1 MPERLCQTWRHAE
14 PRRRAQFPRTTG
26 AAEFCGLG
34 GGLAALREGKQNDG
48 SSSASE
54 KTALIRVRT
63 GISYALAEATDEGH
77 CGLPVEELVSLT
89 EKLLEEP
96 HRGSPETKRAR
107 RSAPLG
113 SNRGH
118 CFRLTTVR
126 RKEVARLRT
135 ARHDHRLGKPTL
147 AGSPGPDYRDIDL
160 RSEPRHVSP
169 TAERT
174 SGALA
179 AISLTSLLVIASA
192 NE

>member
-1 MPERLCQTWRHAE
+1 MK
-14 PRRRAQFPRTTG
+14 G
-26 AAEFCGLG
+26 IAAFRSKNSCPSPKSCSKSRIE
-34 GGLAALREGKQNDG
+34 
-48 SSSASE
+48 
-54 KTALIRVRT
+54 
-63 GISYALAEATDEGH
+63 
-77 CGLPVEELVSLT
+77 
-89 EKLLEEP
+89 
-96 HRGSPETKRAR
+96 GSPETKRAR

-126 RKEVARLRT
+126 RKEVARLRA
-135 ARHDHRLGKPTL
+135 ARHDYRLGKPTL